1 MLQLTQKTV
10 SQSLASDPQSAN
22 RLWAAMSASLS
33 SIDPVSSC
41 RLGIALGLKWTPL
54 VSQPKCCVL
63 ARVSILGT
71 SLSPVDLCFSVHWQT
86 FPAYYA
92 SMPRGP
98 QERGLL
104 QAKPQYF
111 LGHFTPPGPAWVRQV
126 SGISICIIHRI
137 CTLCFFLLHTQNS
150 WGQSSLR

>member
-1 MLQLTQKTV
+1 
-10 SQSLASDPQSAN
+10 
-22 RLWAAMSASLS
+22 MSASLS

-54 VSQPKCCVL
+54 VSQPKCYVL

-71 SLSPVDLCFSVHWQT
+71 SLSPVDLCFSIHWQT

-111 LGHFTPPGPAWVRQV
+111 LGHFTPRGLPERGRFLEYPYASYTEFVLYV
-126 SGISICIIHRI
+126 SSYCTHR
-137 CTLCFFLLHTQNS
+137 TAGDNLLSDKHK
-150 WGQSSLR
+150 L